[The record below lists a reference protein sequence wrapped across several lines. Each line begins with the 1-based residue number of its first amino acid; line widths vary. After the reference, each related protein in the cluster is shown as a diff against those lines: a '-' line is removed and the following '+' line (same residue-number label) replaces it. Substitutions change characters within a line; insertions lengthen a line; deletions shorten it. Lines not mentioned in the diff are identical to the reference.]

1 MLFRREPTS
10 EAVCAFLDRVI
21 HATHAKPSHLV
32 VDKGPQFWCEDFE
45 DWCRPKGIKPRFG
58 AVGQHGSI
66 AVIERL
72 ILTLKHNIAWLTL
85 VPLRRPVLQRELG
98 RLTVWYNRHRPH
110 MTLAGATPD
119 EVYCRQRPANR
130 QPRFEPRP
138 CWPRRSPCARPVTLV
153 KGRAGVRLEMEI
165 TIQGGRR
172 HLPIVTLR
180 HAA

>member
-1 MLFRREPTS
+1 MLSVVFAETLLG
-10 EAVCAFLDRVI
+10 AFYGYEQADLGNPF
-21 HATHAKPSHLV
+21 AQELV
-32 VDKGPQFWCEDFE
+32 FAGKIGGTPRDQPMQFTVAYTRGWAADSAN
-45 DWCRPKGIKPRFG
+45 PRL
-58 AVGQHGSI
+58 
-66 AVIERL
+66 RL
-72 ILTLKHNIAWLTL
+72 ILTLKQNIAWLTL
-85 VPLRRPVLQRELG
+85 VPLRSAVFQRELS

-119 EVYCRQRPANR
+119 EVYCQQRPANR